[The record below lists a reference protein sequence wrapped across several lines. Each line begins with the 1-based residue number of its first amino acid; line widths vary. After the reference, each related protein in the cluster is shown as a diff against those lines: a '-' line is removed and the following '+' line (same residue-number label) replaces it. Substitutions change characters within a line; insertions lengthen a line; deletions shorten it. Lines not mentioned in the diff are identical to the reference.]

1 MLCVWIICIAVTI
14 NFLLNYIQCYCNYL
28 LITRAFVS
36 FLRFLCSKSLVLRK
50 DSFISSLIIGS
61 NLIYFSY
68 LIALVRTF
76 SAVLK
81 KNSKMR
87 HFCFASYLHMISSSF
102 LMSHGLG
109 VEFCIWVY
117 VCIYSP

>member
-1 MLCVWIICIAVTI
+1 MSF
-14 NFLLNYIQCYCNYL
+14 FLLNYTQCCCNYL

-36 FLRFLCSKSLVLRK
+36 SLGFLCSKSLVLRK
-50 DSFISSLIIGS
+50 DSFISSLIIRS

-81 KNSKMR
+81 KNSEMR
-87 HFCFASYLHMISSSF
+87 PLCFAPYLYMKLLIS
-102 LMSHGLG
+102 
-109 VEFCIWVY
+109 
-117 VCIYSP
+117 